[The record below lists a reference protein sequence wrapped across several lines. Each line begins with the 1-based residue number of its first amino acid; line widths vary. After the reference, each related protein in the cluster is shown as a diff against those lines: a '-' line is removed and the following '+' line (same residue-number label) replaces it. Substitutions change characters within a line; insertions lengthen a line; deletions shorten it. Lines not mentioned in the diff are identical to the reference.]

1 KPSAQPFTQTPRRA
15 RRSQVFSPLA
25 QTSCESE
32 MEASSGR
39 ASALAIH
46 SGEFGIVAGI
56 WSRLNQSESAG
67 FSGHNKSRAIRAG
80 LGREAVR
87 RYSFNARPSS
97 VRPRRKV
104 I

>member
-25 QTSCESE
+25 QTICESE
-32 MEASSGR
+32 MEASSGK

-56 WSRLNQSESAG
+56 GSRLNHSESAG
-67 FSGHNKSRAIRAG
+67 FSGHSKSRATLAG
-80 LGREAVR
+80 LGREAAR
-87 RYSFNARPSS
+87 RQSLRTVPSS
-97 VRPRRKV
+97 VSPQRKV